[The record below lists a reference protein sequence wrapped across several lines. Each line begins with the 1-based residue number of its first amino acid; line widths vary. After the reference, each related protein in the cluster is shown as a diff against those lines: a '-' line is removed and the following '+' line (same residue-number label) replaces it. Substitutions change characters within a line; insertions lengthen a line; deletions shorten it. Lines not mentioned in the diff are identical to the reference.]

1 LKKKTS
7 FENIIFFP
15 NIIYKNKY
23 FFGEEDYFFKINKK
37 FLNYE
42 NKKKQK
48 KSSINQKN

>member
-23 FFGEEDYFFKINKK
+23 FFGEEDYFLLNQTKNVALAKIS
-37 FLNYE
+37 
-42 NKKKQK
+42 KKKV
-48 KSSINQKN
+48 NKNHLR